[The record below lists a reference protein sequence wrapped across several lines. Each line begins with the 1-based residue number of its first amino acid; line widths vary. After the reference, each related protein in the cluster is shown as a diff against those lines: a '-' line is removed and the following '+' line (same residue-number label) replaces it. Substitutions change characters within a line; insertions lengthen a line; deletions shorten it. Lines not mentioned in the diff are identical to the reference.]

1 MTIQQAR
8 EKGFTHIGTT
18 YGFIKIYGKDIDT
31 YEPDITGVNWF
42 WNLLLEI
49 VSEIDVK
56 FELSDGFNMDFVSL
70 DDIIA
75 I

>member
-18 YGFIKIYGKDIDT
+18 YGYIKIYGKDIDT

-56 FELSDGFNMDFVSL
+56 LELSDGFNMTFVSL
-70 DDIIA
+70 DDIIP